1 MRVSRKAVD
10 VRRVFKLERLIAW
23 FHFITRSACD
33 EHGAEVAD
41 LEEELL
47 SADVFMQIS
56 SMTQLGMLSI
66 NRGSAMEGGLYQCNI
81 SRDLAERLAQNLGV
95 NLATYLKYV

>member
-1 MRVSRKAVD
+1 MD
-10 VRRVFKLERLIAW
+10 TRRVFKLERLIAW
-23 FHFITRSACD
+23 FHFITRSTCD

-56 SMTQLGMLSI
+56 SMTQLGLLSI
-66 NRGSAMEGGLYQCNI
+66 NRGSAMEGGLYQCNV
-81 SRDLAERLAQNLGV
+81 SRDLAEKLAQNLGV
-95 NLATYLKYV
+95 NLPTYLRYV